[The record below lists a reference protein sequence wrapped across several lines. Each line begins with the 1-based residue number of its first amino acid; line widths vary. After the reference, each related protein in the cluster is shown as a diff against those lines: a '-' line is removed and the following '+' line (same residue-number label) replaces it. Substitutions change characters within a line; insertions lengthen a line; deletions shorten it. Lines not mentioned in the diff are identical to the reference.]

1 MSIAE
6 PSPGN
11 APVED
16 GQAVE
21 LELAIDGMHCESCVA
36 LIEEVLLEQ
45 KGVRSASVD
54 LASATAVVRFDPAS
68 VGTDALQSAIT
79 EVGYSA
85 TPTG

>member
-6 PSPGN
+6 PSPGSGQ
-11 APVED
+11 VED
-16 GQAVE
+16 GQAVD

-45 KGVRSASVD
+45 TGVRSASVD
-54 LASATAVVRFDPAS
+54 LASATAVVRFDPAIL
-68 VGTDALQSAIT
+68 GTDALQSAIA

>member
-6 PSPGN
+6 PSPGTDP
-11 APVED
+11 AAD
-16 GQAVE
+16 GQAV
-21 LELAIDGMHCESCVA
+21 ELAIDGMHCESCVA

-45 KGVRSASVD
+45 TGVRSASVD
-54 LASATAVVRFDPAS
+54 LASATAVVRFDPAIL
-68 VGTDALQSAIT
+68 GTDALQSAIA